1 MARDRSRAVWRAPA
15 SSAADYPT
23 GTFQSR
29 GGYLGLCNA
38 DLSENFIAI
47 FAQPPGSLPFRS
59 KLSDQCRS
67 ICAARGCNFLK
78 QHKGV
83 QGYPFETALH
93 FRPPHWFLFLSLI
106 GTSEGVIEALLRAF
120 MVKTGQD

>member
-47 FAQPPGSLPFRS
+47 LAQPLGSLLFRARF
-59 KLSDQCRS
+59 SDQCRN
-67 ICAARGCNFLK
+67 ICSPRGCNFVK
-78 QHKGV
+78 QQKGV
-83 QGYPFETALH
+83 
-93 FRPPHWFLFLSLI
+93 
-106 GTSEGVIEALLRAF
+106 
-120 MVKTGQD
+120 

>member
-47 FAQPPGSLPFRS
+47 LAQPPSR
-59 KLSDQCRS
+59 
-67 ICAARGCNFLK
+67 
-78 QHKGV
+78 
-83 QGYPFETALH
+83 
-93 FRPPHWFLFLSLI
+93 
-106 GTSEGVIEALLRAF
+106 
-120 MVKTGQD
+120 